1 MYNSFWD
8 CIHSKCFKQM
18 ECYCTWV
25 KCMGIGDF
33 KEKLIMII
41 FLMGVFLPLRLVF
54 VEYVSDQWL
63 GNFGLISGLGIVLL
77 ILTKKGKLGIIGSI
91 LEKQMKKTIF
101 GKTGKFVI
109 VISILSL
116 LYFGSS
122 MFFME
127 RGESVFSEDKA
138 TFYDAIVLNNDLNQ
152 LNPNNLKNI
161 HIVYDSDNRIYS
173 TFDYAISITYAI
185 MNEYSSGWI
194 EHLYFILL
202 VEQVEILGIFLF
214 CRIFSRPII
223 SISS

>member
-1 MYNSFWD
+1 
-8 CIHSKCFKQM
+8 
-18 ECYCTWV
+18 
-25 KCMGIGDF
+25 MGIGDF
-33 KEKLIMII
+33 KEKLIVIG
-41 FLMGVFLPLRLVF
+41 FLIGLFLPLRLVF

-63 GNFGLISGLGIVLL
+63 GNFGLISGLGIALL
-77 ILTKKGKLGIIGSI
+77 ILTKKGRLGKIGRI

-101 GKTGKFVI
+101 GKTGKYVI
-109 VISILSL
+109 GISILSL

-127 RGESVFSEDKA
+127 RGESVFSEDK
-138 TFYDAIVLNNDLNQ
+138 TMFYDAIVSNNDLNQ

-173 TFDYAISITYAI
+173 TFDYAFSITYAI
-185 MNEYSSGWI
+185 MNEFSGGWL

-214 CRIFSRPII
+214 CRIFSKPIV
-223 SISS
+223 SVPT

>member
-1 MYNSFWD
+1 
-8 CIHSKCFKQM
+8 
-18 ECYCTWV
+18 
-25 KCMGIGDF
+25 MGKGDF
-33 KEKLIMII
+33 KEKLIVIV
-41 FLMGVFLPLRLVF
+41 FLMGIFLPLRLVF

-77 ILTKKGKLGIIGSI
+77 ILTKKGRLGIIGSI

-109 VISILSL
+109 GISIFSL

-127 RGESVFSEDKA
+127 RGESIFSEDE
-138 TFYDAIVLNNDLNQ
+138 TMFYDAIVLNNNLNQ
-152 LNPNNLKNI
+152 LNPDNLKNI
-161 HIVYDSDNRIYS
+161 HIVYNSDNRIYS
-173 TFDYAISITYAI
+173 TFDYAFSITYAI
-185 MNEYSSGWI
+185 MNEYSGGWL
-194 EHLYFILL
+194 EHLYFVLL

-214 CRIFSRPII
+214 SRIFSRPII